1 MLASLCVACNC
12 VQLWVHSSHFESCLV
27 AVAVPAKA
35 PLVVRGGGTR
45 ALLLVGCTQGQG
57 FRGGSGVHSTVSA
70 P

>member
-1 MLASLCVACNC
+1 M
-12 VQLWVHSSHFESCLV
+12 QLWVHSSHFESCLV

-57 FRGGSGVHSTVSA
+57 FRGGKRRAQHRERPLNASC
-70 P
+70 